1 MAFAVL
7 DSQHNA
13 MRQPQVS
20 SLLSYALLR
29 PILRRSAGQLAIRN
43 GTQADMAGEALHD
56 GHSVVA
62 TIQPAI
68 TLLGLGIGAAVL
80 ARIARLNPIVGY
92 LGLGLGLSILGY
104 GDLSDGPIVIA
115 MAEVGIMFLLF
126 NLGLHFSLGRI
137 RAEAGNI
144 FGFGS
149 LQMLVAGGAFAGL
162 FVLLDMATGL
172 EIPLEFAIIA
182 GLAMGL
188 SSTAVVIGL
197 VKERGQDDCPVGRAA
212 QSILIF
218 QDIAAILLLVAV
230 GALGSGGSMAPA
242 LGMAGVKAL
251 AAFGIAV
258 LFARYLTEPLFRAIA
273 RVGSSEVYTATALFI
288 ALAAGW
294 AAGMAGLS
302 LTLGAFLGGMA
313 VADSRYRIMVQTEID
328 AFRGLFLSF
337 FFISVGLSIDPAV
350 LASDW
355 LIILG
360 ASAGLI
366 AIKCAMNVLAG
377 LANRWSV
384 PGSIQLGFLLGQG
397 SEFALV
403 LLALPA
409 LAGLVE
415 PRLVSILVTAIAIS
429 LAVTPLVS
437 NWGRTLA
444 GKLRQGP
451 PDQKL
456 AGDDAPVVI
465 IGLAPAGRAVA
476 DALTYNEIGYL
487 AVESDTERFERSLAD
502 GYHVHQ
508 ANPGDPRSWDA
519 LGMERRKV
527 VLVATGNVAI
537 SRELT
542 PLVQERLP
550 GIARVIALSGADA
563 MDEFATLGMMPVDVT
578 AQGGIDQI
586 INAVFSALDEE
597 RRYPIPNRVDDDE
610 ATLVAA

>member
-1 MAFAVL
+1 
-7 DSQHNA
+7 
-13 MRQPQVS
+13 
-20 SLLSYALLR
+20 
-29 PILRRSAGQLAIRN
+29 
-43 GTQADMAGEALHD
+43 MAGDALHN

-62 TIQPAI
+62 TIQPAMV
-68 TLLGLGIGAAVL
+68 LLGLGIGAAVA
-80 ARIARLNPIVGY
+80 ARITRLNPIVGY
-92 LGLGLGLSILGY
+92 LGLGLALSILGY
-104 GDLSDGPIVIA
+104 GELSDGPIVVA
-115 MAEVGIMFLLF
+115 LAEVGIMFLLF

-149 LQMLVAGGAFAGL
+149 LQMMIAGGAFVGL
-162 FVLLDMATGL
+162 FYLVGMTTDIS
-172 EIPLEFAIIA
+172 IPLEFAIIA

-230 GALGSGGSMAPA
+230 GALGSGGAMAPA
-242 LGMAGVKAL
+242 LGVASLKAL
-251 AAFGIAV
+251 AAFVIAV
-258 LFARYLTEPLFRAIA
+258 IFARYLTEPLFKAIA
-273 RVGSSEVYTATALFI
+273 SVGSAEVYTATALFI

-302 LTLGAFLGGMA
+302 LTLGAFLGGIA

-328 AFRGLFLSF
+328 TFKGLFLSF

-350 LASDW
+350 LASNW
-355 LIILG
+355 VIILI
-360 ASAGLI
+360 AAALLI
-366 AIKCAMNVLAG
+366 AIKCSMNVFAG

-384 PGSIQLGFLLGQG
+384 PGSVQLGFLLGQG

-429 LAVTPLVS
+429 LAITPLVS
-437 NWGRTLA
+437 NWGRSLA

-476 DALTYNEIGYL
+476 DALAFNNIGYL
-487 AVESDTERFERSLAD
+487 AIEADTARFRRSLAD

-508 ANPGDPRSWDA
+508 ANSGDPRSWDA

-527 VLVATGNVAI
+527 VLVATGNHAI

-542 PLVQERLP
+542 PLVKERLP
-550 GIARVIALSGADA
+550 GIARVIALTDGDA

-578 AQGGIDQI
+578 AEDGIEEI
-586 INAVFSALDEE
+586 INAVFAALDQE
-597 RRYPIPNRVDDDE
+597 RRYPIPNRIDDDNT
-610 ATLVAA
+610 TLIAA